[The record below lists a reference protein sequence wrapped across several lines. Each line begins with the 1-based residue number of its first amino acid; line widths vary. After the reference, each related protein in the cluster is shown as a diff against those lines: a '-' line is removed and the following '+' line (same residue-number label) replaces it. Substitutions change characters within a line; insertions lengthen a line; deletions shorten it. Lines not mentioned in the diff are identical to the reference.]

1 MVHPTDTTVA
11 YTTMVAH
18 GRLKRLTL
26 SAHTVRRTFP
36 SLFLLRHGRA
46 GNGSRVGQR
55 RLSMAR
61 QRHGTQKGVNHAQ
74 HGVYALRH
82 GKEGH
87 RHGRI
92 RHKEPDE
99 GGHDRPRL
107 ISGIHPYSLL
117 LARAEGEGPR
127 IVVVSVNVM
136 FARSAYA
143 GEGLRL
149 PVPCLLV
156 CVVVFEIFGRVYL
169 TTAGGVEA
177 GSH

>member
-1 MVHPTDTTVA
+1 MVHPTHATVA
-11 YTTMVAH
+11 YATMMAH

-26 SAHTVRRTFP
+26 PAHAVRRTLP
-36 SLFLLRHGRA
+36 PLFLLRHGRA
-46 GNGSRVGQR
+46 GDGPRVGQR
-55 RLSMAR
+55 CLRVAR
-61 QRHGTQKGVNHAQ
+61 QCHGAQEGVNHAED
-74 HGVYALRH
+74 GGYPLRN
-82 GKEGH
+82 GKERH
-87 RHGRI
+87 CHGRI
-92 RHKEPDE
+92 RHEEPDE
-99 GGHDRPRL
+99 GGHDGPRL
-107 ISGIHPYSLL
+107 ISGIHPYSLF